1 VEEFEAD
8 SKKWYEN
15 LYNRTELKQWWEHR
29 LYGEALAAH
38 KRPDEQDGEGD
49 GERMEEEGR
58 QRKRVKRMKSSSGA
72 RGKPR
77 DKDEKG
83 EKGKG
88 KEKEVV
94 VVKNEKG
101 EKGKGKEKE
110 VVVEIEGQEQEEFVD
125 GLLMDKEARKL
136 TKELENDN
144 ALEILR

>member
-1 VEEFEAD
+1 MCLSRVEEFEAD

-38 KRPDEQDGEGD
+38 KRPDEQDGEGK
-49 GERMEEEGR
+49 EEQVEEEGR

-77 DKDEKG
+77 DKND
-83 EKGKG
+83 
-88 KEKEVV
+88 
-94 VVKNEKG
+94 KNEKG
-101 EKGKGKEKE
+101 EKGKGKGKDKE
-110 VVVEIEGQEQEEFVD
+110 VVVVETGGQEQEEFED

-136 TKELENDN
+136 TKQLENEN